1 MVAVYKECFLFSLE
15 YFHLIIIFC
24 DTITDYLQVKKIFQ
38 GKKKVFFPYD
48 VKNSTRRHK
57 SRIYL
62 HFYLTKLSY
71 FQMWSLMIHGK
82 TFFVGITLFL
92 LKWFPSGIFYFVEYY
107 QQTHLKELI
116 LEVVLYPIM
125 ITKYQWTKIW
135 KPQEGENTKS
145 NLMKLEL
152 LRGCL
157 DTPLQFFIQTW
168 LVFSGM
174 VKDETLFWSTISLKD
189 WHGNSISIPYLAP
202 ISIFFNIGKKC
213 ALNSYDQFTINT
225 GCFYC

>member
-1 MVAVYKECFLFSLE
+1 MFLSDK
-15 YFHLIIIFC
+15 IS
-24 DTITDYLQVKKIFQ
+24 YLQI
-38 GKKKVFFPYD
+38 
-48 VKNSTRRHK
+48 
-57 SRIYL
+57 
-62 HFYLTKLSY
+62 
-71 FQMWSLMIHGK
+71 WSLIIHGK

-92 LKWFPSGIFYFVEYY
+92 LKWFPSGIFYFVEYH

-125 ITKYQWTKIW
+125 ITKYQLTKIW

-202 ISIFFNIGKKC
+202 ISIFFNIGKKY

>member
-1 MVAVYKECFLFSLE
+1 
-15 YFHLIIIFC
+15 
-24 DTITDYLQVKKIFQ
+24 
-38 GKKKVFFPYD
+38 
-48 VKNSTRRHK
+48 
-57 SRIYL
+57 
-62 HFYLTKLSY
+62 
-71 FQMWSLMIHGK
+71 MWSLMIHGK

-125 ITKYQWTKIW
+125 ITKYQLTKIW
-135 KPQEGENTKS
+135 KLQEGEDAKS

-213 ALNSYDQFTINT
+213 ALVMISLR
-225 GCFYC
+225 